1 VNKGKSVTGESERVP
16 IRVKKKSETTIL
28 ISDMVDIGCVTK
40 DLKDSILI
48 RDRFFVCTWGFFLLG
63 FSDDSKDMN
72 GAASNWNPITHF
84 FPSSMKGSS
93 NRKKNLVTMILMTG
107 IRGLVLVIGNR
118 GKGMGLVLAKRLG
131 KIMVMLVVGKL

>member
-1 VNKGKSVTGESERVP
+1 
-16 IRVKKKSETTIL
+16 
-28 ISDMVDIGCVTK
+28 MVDIGCVTK